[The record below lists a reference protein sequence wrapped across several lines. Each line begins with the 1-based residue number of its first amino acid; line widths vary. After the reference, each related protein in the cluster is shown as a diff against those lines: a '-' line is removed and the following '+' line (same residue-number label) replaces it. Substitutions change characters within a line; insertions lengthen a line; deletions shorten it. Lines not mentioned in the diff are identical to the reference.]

1 MQAAEIVDFLNE
13 VFLEFDTIVELLE
26 LEKIKTIGDAYFM
39 AGGLDPRIT
48 DHAMRVIEAAMMMFD
63 ALKEYNA
70 RHAGSGTILQMR
82 LGIHTGPAVAGVIGT
97 KKVAY
102 DLWGESVE
110 IANAME
116 STGVPGRIHISEPT
130 STHVEGFY
138 KLENRGPLPREKEHI
153 PDCMPAT
160 FLVVSR
166 LLPTPYQHI
175 QRPKMLRTKVTSA
188 QTPTTT
194 AKPHE

>member
-1 MQAAEIVDFLNE
+1 MRADEIVDFLNE

-39 AGGLDPRIT
+39 AGGLDPRIS
-48 DHAMRVIEAAMMMFD
+48 DHAMRVIEAGIMFYK
-63 ALKEYNA
+63 ALEEHNA
-70 RHAGSGTILQMR
+70 RHPDRNILQMR

-116 STGVPGRIHISEPT
+116 STGIPGRVHISEDT
-130 STHVEGFY
+130 AKHVTGFY
-138 KLENRGPLPREKEHI
+138 RLENRGELPREKEHI
-153 PDCMPAT
+153 PDTMPAT
-160 FLVVSR
+160 FLITGR

-175 QRPKMLRTKVTSA
+175 QRPRMVKQKLAGDAVK
-188 QTPTTT
+188 
-194 AKPHE
+194 